1 MIRACPYWLYDNQP
15 LVELADQI
23 LDSNLKVSTAETDTQ
38 DSVNA
43 RASSVNFIT
52 AQDDLGK
59 EIFNKVWGFVTDANI
74 QADWNFNIST
84 CEPFQ
89 YTQYKDQQRYDW
101 HVDNAFNQDDTR
113 KLSFT
118 ILLSDD
124 HTGGDFQFELGSPG
138 DADRITTISMN
149 KGDLVVFPS
158 YTWHR
163 VTPVNDGTR
172 NSLVGWCRGPNFV

>member
-1 MIRACPYWLYDNQP
+1 MIRACPYWLYDKQP

-23 LDSNLKVSTAETDTQ
+23 LKANLQVSTAETDTQ

-113 KLSFT
+113 K
-118 ILLSDD
+118 
-124 HTGGDFQFELGSPG
+124 
-138 DADRITTISMN
+138 
-149 KGDLVVFPS
+149 
-158 YTWHR
+158 
-163 VTPVNDGTR
+163 
-172 NSLVGWCRGPNFV
+172 